1 MVPTDANFS
10 GNVFGGS
17 ILAEI
22 DRVAYITATRHART
36 TTVTAS
42 IDRVDF
48 IEPVHVGDVV
58 DFEARLT
65 WAGTSSMEVWV
76 RVSAEETAGGTPQ
89 LVGEA
94 FVTMVAID
102 ASGKPVKVPPVVP
115 ANDEERRRFEEGRER
130 AEQRRR
136 SRRRPEVNKHAV

>member
-10 GNVFGGS
+10 GNVFGGA

-22 DRVAYITATRHART
+22 DRVAYITATRHAHA

-58 DFEARLT
+58 DFDARLT
-65 WAGTSSMEVWV
+65 WVGTTSMEVWV
-76 RVSAEETAGGTPQ
+76 RVRAEETAGGRPQ

-94 FVTMVAID
+94 FVTMVAVD
-102 ASGKPVKVPPVVP
+102 SEGKPVHVPPLVP
-115 ANDEERRRFEEGRER
+115 ANEEERRRFEEGRER

-136 SRRRPEVNKHAV
+136 SRRRPEEPNDAV